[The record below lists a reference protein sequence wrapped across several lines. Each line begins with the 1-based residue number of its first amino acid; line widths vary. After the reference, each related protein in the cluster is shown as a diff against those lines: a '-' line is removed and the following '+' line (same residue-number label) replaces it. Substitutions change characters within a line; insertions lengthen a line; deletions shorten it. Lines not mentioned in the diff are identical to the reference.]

1 MIRRLLHTLIRDGQP
16 IPASGNVVVRQ
27 SDTNNTPSFE
37 GIILKPKENGPII
50 EKKDTHMPFMFLYSG
65 GIVPYEFY
73 KPPPP

>member
-27 SDTNNTPSFE
+27 SDTNNPPSFE

-50 EKKDTHMPFMFLYSG
+50 EKKRYTYT
-65 GIVPYEFY
+65 FY
-73 KPPPP
+73 VFVCRRDCSLRVL